1 MPAPRILPPAAGPV
15 LLGALVLFSAY
26 MAYEVWR
33 WTSGN
38 RAMLTPGQFRRRIFT
53 GLLLEV
59 DLVLWLLAN
68 PAIASFRRA
77 NPEHWGAPTLLYLLT
92 ATLLVFTIEY
102 VKMLL
107 PWSLWRVAAHGFL
120 GWALFPLRYLDLLQQ
135 WRNGGF
141 REDCVIRRG

>member
-92 ATLLVFTIEY
+92 ATLLVFIP
-102 VKMLL
+102 MLL
-107 PWSLWRVAAHGFL
+107 AVREAAFIMRQYARWRGEVVRNL
-120 GWALFPLRYLDLLQQ
+120 GKPD
-135 WRNGGF
+135 
-141 REDCVIRRG
+141 RRGENGSS